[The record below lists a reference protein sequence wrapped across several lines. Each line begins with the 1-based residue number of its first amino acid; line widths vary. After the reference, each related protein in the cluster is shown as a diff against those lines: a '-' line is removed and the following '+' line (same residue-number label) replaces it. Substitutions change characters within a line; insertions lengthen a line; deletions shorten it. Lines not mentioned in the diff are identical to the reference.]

1 MLTSNERLHVA
12 DSWCTGDSFFCL
24 YKCVA
29 GVAGVSECTQSMD
42 DALIVLYCTSVQLQL
57 LLANQ

>member
-1 MLTSNERLHVA
+1 MYWRVVTVTFVCTTVSLA
-12 DSWCTGDSFFCL
+12 D
-24 YKCVA
+24 
-29 GVAGVSECTQSMD
+29 VSECTQSMD